1 MQISEPRAIMHLTRL
16 QNKAGLA
23 FAFKKKNLKL
33 LRIFRPL
40 GLGI

>member
-1 MQISEPRAIMHLTRL
+1 MQISEPRAIMHLTL

-33 LRIFRPL
+33 FRIFRPL